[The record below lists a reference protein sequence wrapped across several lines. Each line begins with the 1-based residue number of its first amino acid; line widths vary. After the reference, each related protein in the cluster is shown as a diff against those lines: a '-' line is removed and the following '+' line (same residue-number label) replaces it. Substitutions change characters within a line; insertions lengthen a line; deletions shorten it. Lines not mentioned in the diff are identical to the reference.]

1 MPARFDEVFARHHVG
16 NGEFP
21 IVEEAKVALRNDADE
36 FFVRADDRDAGNVVN
51 FHNFANGANVR
62 GRADGRRVANDA
74 VGRAFD
80 LRDFFRL
87 NVDRKVFVDNA
98 DAAFLRERDRQ
109 TAFGNGVHRRANQR
123 NVKRYA
129 LRQPGF
135 HVDFGRNGRT
145 VLRFQEHVVERYADF
160 FQIVRVKHCFP
171 LLVFLF
177 VARSLRNGGFAAR
190 LGESS

>member
-1 MPARFDEVFARHHVG
+1 M
-16 NGEFP
+16 
-21 IVEEAKVALRNDADE
+21 
-36 FFVRADDRDAGNVVN
+36 N
-51 FHNFANGANVR
+51 FHDFADGAHVR
-62 GRADGRRVANDA
+62 VRADGRRVADNA

-177 VARSLRNGGFAAR
+177 VGRSFQTAVLRRASENRPRRRRLIAFVVGRSGEAAEPVPR
-190 LGESS
+190 LNF